1 MADPDHPSDAF
12 FLIVADLDTGLF
24 CVEGPMSDD
33 APWHLAAGR
42 ARQLARSSRPVRPN
56 RPRSRRACQ
65 RIPAHTWQIRR
76 RSARQYREATRM
88 NDQLPAVLPSGAV
101 APAVSDDTLYKVV
114 PAVIAA
120 LGDQASWRYVEFF
133 AANIRNPNTRR
144 AYARACSRFFGWCE
158 DRGLTLTTIR
168 PFDVGEWIEQLQENH
183 GPAGVKQQLAAVRM
197 MFNWLITGQVAPVN
211 PAAAVRG
218 PKLVVKTGKT
228 PVLDG
233 KEWHTLIDS
242 IPTETVRDLR
252 DRALIATLTYSFAR
266 ITAALRMKVEDLRPK
281 GASWQILLHEKGGK
295 QHMMP
300 CHHALAEALRAY
312 IDAAGIA
319 EDRKGWL
326 FRTSPR
332 HNATVLTEQPMAQA
346 DAWRMIR
353 RRAAAA
359 GIMAP
364 IGNHTFRATGITAY
378 LGNGGVLE
386 HAQSMAAHESP
397 RTTKLYDR
405 TQERLT
411 QDEVER
417 IRL

>member
-1 MADPDHPSDAF
+1 M
-12 FLIVADLDTGLF
+12 T
-24 CVEGPMSDD
+24 
-33 APWHLAAGR
+33 
-42 ARQLARSSRPVRPN
+42 
-56 RPRSRRACQ
+56 
-65 RIPAHTWQIRR
+65 
-76 RSARQYREATRM
+76 
-88 NDQLPAVLPSGAV
+88 DQLPAIVQPGALT
-101 APAVSDDTLYKVV
+101 APTDTYIV
-114 PAVIAA
+114 PALIANE
-120 LGDQASWRYVEFF
+120 GDAAGWRYVEFF
-133 AANIRNPNTRR
+133 TANIHNDHTRR
-144 AYARACSRFFGWCE
+144 AYARACGRFFAWCE
-158 DRGLTLTTIR
+158 QRGLTLTAIR
-168 PFDVGEWIEQLQENH
+168 PFDVAAWVKELDEH
-183 GPAGVKQQLAAVRM
+183 SAPSVKQQLAAVRM
-197 MFNWLITGQVAPVN
+197 LFDWLVIGQVVPMN

-218 PKLVVKTGKT
+218 PKHVVKTGKT
-228 PVLDG
+228 PVLDAA
-233 KEWHTLIDS
+233 EWRKLIDS

-266 ITAALRMKVEDLRPK
+266 IMAALRMKVEDLRPQ
-281 GASWQILLHEKGGK
+281 GAGWRIQLHEKGGK
-295 QHMMP
+295 EHAMP

-332 HNATVLTEQPMAQA
+332 HNATVLTEQPMMQA

-353 RRAAAA
+353 RRAVAA
-359 GIMAP
+359 GIHAP

-378 LGNGGVLE
+378 LGNGGALE